1 MATTFFIYSLSSL
14 SNHVSS
20 VPNHQTNC
28 LTPIEMRF
36 KVAQFGILGYELDL
50 NELSEKAFN
59 IVKKQVK
66 IAKKHRELIQNAD
79 K

>member
-1 MATTFFIYSLSSL
+1 
-14 SNHVSS
+14 
-20 VPNHQTNC
+20 
-28 LTPIEMRF
+28 MRF